1 MTFHS
6 EAEESFYCVWRDGF
20 TPPVVKHRSFVS
32 ARDEA
37 ERLCRK
43 HPGETFFVLKAEAV
57 LDSSVLV
64 RFTKLDK

>member
-6 EAEESFYCVWRDGF
+6 EEEGTFYCVWRDGF
-20 TPPVVKHRSFVS
+20 PPPVHKHKSFVS

-43 HPGETFFVLKAEAV
+43 HPGETFYVLKAAAL

-64 RFTKLDK
+64 RFTNLQ